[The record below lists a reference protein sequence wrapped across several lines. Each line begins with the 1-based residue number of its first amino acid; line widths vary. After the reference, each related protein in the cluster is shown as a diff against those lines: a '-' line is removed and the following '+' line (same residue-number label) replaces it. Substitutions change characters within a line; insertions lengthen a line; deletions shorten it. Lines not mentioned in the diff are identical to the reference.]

1 MVDLLDASCKGE
13 EGVEGIVVEV
23 VVEVVVVMK
32 RKKQKGI
39 CKYMLHLQFAFLAPA
54 AAVWMDLGHVFV

>member
-23 VVEVVVVMK
+23 VVEDVVVMK
-32 RKKQKGI
+32 KKRKG
-39 CKYMLHLQFAFLAPA
+39 YL
-54 AAVWMDLGHVFV
+54 